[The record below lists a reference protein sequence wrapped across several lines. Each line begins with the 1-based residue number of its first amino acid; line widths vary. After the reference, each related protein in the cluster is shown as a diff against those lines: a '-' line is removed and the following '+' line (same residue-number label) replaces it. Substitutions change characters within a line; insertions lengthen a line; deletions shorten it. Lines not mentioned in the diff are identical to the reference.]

1 MVADDS
7 RSIMSEV
14 KLRPIIEALIYLA
27 EEPLTLESM
36 VKILGKDNEDSIRK
50 LVKELKEYYQKS
62 DSGIEIKEVADG
74 FKMSTKPEY
83 HDWVKKYIKYRKGPV
98 RLSLAAL
105 ETLAVIAYKQP
116 VTLPEIQ
123 DIRGVNAVGVMKNLI
138 EKKLVTT
145 GGRKNVIGRPILY
158 RTTKDF
164 LLQFGLKN
172 LSELPN
178 LEEYQEMVQASM
190 EENDTINISEKNS
203 RNAEKTSTSQILKL
217 ESEELHN
224 NWSD

>member
-1 MVADDS
+1 MVADNS

-36 VKILGKDNEDSIRK
+36 VKILGKDNEDSIKK

-83 HDWVKKYIKYRKGPV
+83 HDWVQKYIKYRKGPV

-123 DIRGVNAVGVMKNLI
+123 DVRGVNAVGVMKNLI

-203 RNAEKTSTSQILKL
+203 RNAEKTSTSQIIKL
-217 ESEELHN
+217 ESEEIHN
-224 NWSD
+224 N

>member
-1 MVADDS
+1 MSPEHSQSA
-7 RSIMSEV
+7 MSEV
-14 KLRPIIEALIYLA
+14 ELKPIIETLIYLA
-27 EEPLTLESM
+27 EEPLTIESL
-36 VKILGKDNEDSIRK
+36 VKILGKENEDSIRK
-50 LVKELKEYYQKS
+50 LVKSLKEQYQKS

-83 HDWVKKYIKYRKGPV
+83 HDWVQKYIKHRKGPV
-98 RLSLAAL
+98 RLSLPAL

-123 DIRGVNAVGVMKNLI
+123 DVRGVNAVGVMKNLI
-138 EKKLVTT
+138 EKKLVTM

-164 LLQFGLKN
+164 LVQFGLKN
-172 LSELPN
+172 LSELPS

-190 EENDTINISEKNS
+190 EENDTVNIQAKDSGNLEQI
-203 RNAEKTSTSQILKL
+203 ETSTISKAHT
-217 ESEELHN
+217 EEVHN
-224 NWSD
+224 K

>member
-1 MVADDS
+1 MVADDF

-27 EEPLTLESM
+27 EEPLTVESM
-36 VKILGKDNEDSIRK
+36 VKILGKENEDSIRK
-50 LVKELKEYYQKS
+50 LVKELKDFYQKS

-83 HDWVKKYIKYRKGPV
+83 HDWVQKYIKYRKGPV

-123 DIRGVNAVGVMKNLI
+123 DVRGVNAVGVMKNLI

-178 LEEYQEMVQASM
+178 LEEYKEMVQASI
-190 EENDTINISEKNS
+190 EDSDPVNISANDS
-203 RNAEKTSTSQILKL
+203 GNAKKTSTSPILKS
-217 ESEELHN
+217 ESEEIHN
-224 NWSD
+224 N

>member
-1 MVADDS
+1 MVADDF

-27 EEPLTLESM
+27 EEPLTVESM
-36 VKILGKDNEDSIRK
+36 VKILGKENEDSIRK
-50 LVKELKEYYQKS
+50 LVKELKDFYQKS

-83 HDWVKKYIKYRKGPV
+83 HDWVQKDIKYRKGPV

-123 DIRGVNAVGVMKNLI
+123 DVRGVNAVGVMKNLI

-158 RTTKDF
+158 KTTKDF

-190 EENDTINISEKNS
+190 AENDPVNLSANDS
-203 RNAEKTSTSQILKL
+203 GNAEKTATSPILKS
-217 ESEELHN
+217 ESEEIHN
-224 NWSD
+224 N

>member
-1 MVADDS
+1 MATDKS

-83 HDWVKKYIKYRKGPV
+83 HDWVQKYIKYRKGPV

-123 DIRGVNAVGVMKNLI
+123 DVRGVNAVGVMKNLI

>member
-27 EEPLTLESM
+27 EEPLTVESM
-36 VKILGKDNEDSIRK
+36 VKILGKENEDSIRK
-50 LVKELKEYYQKS
+50 LVKELKYFYQKS

-83 HDWVKKYIKYRKGPV
+83 HDWVQKYIKYRKGPV

-123 DIRGVNAVGVMKNLI
+123 DVRGVNAVGVMKNLI

-178 LEEYQEMVQASM
+178 LEEYKEMVQASI
-190 EENDTINISEKNS
+190 EDSDPVNISVNDS
-203 RNAEKTSTSQILKL
+203 RNAEKTATSPILKS
-217 ESEELHN
+217 ESEEIHN
-224 NWSD
+224 N

>member
-27 EEPLTLESM
+27 EEPLTVESM
-36 VKILGKDNEDSIRK
+36 VKILGKENEDSIRK
-50 LVKELKEYYQKS
+50 LVKELKDFYQKS

-83 HDWVKKYIKYRKGPV
+83 HDWVQKYIKYRKGPV

-123 DIRGVNAVGVMKNLI
+123 DVRGVNAVGVMKNLI

-178 LEEYQEMVQASM
+178 LEEYKEMVQASI
-190 EENDTINISEKNS
+190 EDSDPVNISVNDS
-203 RNAEKTSTSQILKL
+203 RNAEKTATSPILKS
-217 ESEELHN
+217 ESEEIHN
-224 NWSD
+224 N

>member
-1 MVADDS
+1 M
-7 RSIMSEV
+7 
-14 KLRPIIEALIYLA
+14 
-27 EEPLTLESM
+27 
-36 VKILGKDNEDSIRK
+36 
-50 LVKELKEYYQKS
+50 VKELKEFYQKS

-83 HDWVKKYIKYRKGPV
+83 HDWVQQYIKYRKGPV

-123 DIRGVNAVGVMKNLI
+123 DVRGVNAVGVMKNLI

-158 RTTKDF
+158 KTTKDF

-190 EENDTINISEKNS
+190 AENDPVNLSANDS
-203 RNAEKTSTSQILKL
+203 GNAKKTSTSPISKS
-217 ESEELHN
+217 ESEEIQN
-224 NWSD
+224 N

>member
-1 MVADDS
+1 
-7 RSIMSEV
+7 
-14 KLRPIIEALIYLA
+14 
-27 EEPLTLESM
+27 
-36 VKILGKDNEDSIRK
+36 
-50 LVKELKEYYQKS
+50 
-62 DSGIEIKEVADG
+62 
-74 FKMSTKPEY
+74 MSTKPEY
-83 HDWVKKYIKYRKGPV
+83 HDWVQKYIKHRKGTV

-123 DIRGVNAVGVMKNLI
+123 DVRGVNAVGVMKNLI
-138 EKKLVTT
+138 EKKLVTM

-172 LSELPN
+172 LSELPS

-190 EENDTINISEKNS
+190 EENDTVNVQAKDS
-203 RNAEKTSTSQILKL
+203 RNLEQIDTSKISKAHT
-217 ESEELHN
+217 EEIHN
-224 NWSD
+224 K

>member
-1 MVADDS
+1 MAADNS
-7 RSIMSEV
+7 RSIMSEA

-36 VKILGKDNEDSIRK
+36 VKILGKENEESIRN
-50 LVKELKEYYQKS
+50 LVKELKEFYQKS

-83 HDWVKKYIKYRKGPV
+83 HDWVQQYIKYRKGPV

-123 DIRGVNAVGVMKNLI
+123 DVRGVNAVGVMKNLI

-158 RTTKDF
+158 KTTKDF

-190 EENDTINISEKNS
+190 AENDPVNLSANDS
-203 RNAEKTSTSQILKL
+203 GNAKKTSTSPI
-217 ESEELHN
+217 
-224 NWSD
+224 

>member
-1 MVADDS
+1 MAADNS
-7 RSIMSEV
+7 RSIMSEA

-36 VKILGKDNEDSIRK
+36 VKILGKENEESIRN
-50 LVKELKEYYQKS
+50 LVKELKEFYQKS

-83 HDWVKKYIKYRKGPV
+83 HDWVQQYIKYRKGPV

-123 DIRGVNAVGVMKNLI
+123 DVRGVNAVGVMKNLI

-158 RTTKDF
+158 KTTKDF

-190 EENDTINISEKNS
+190 AENDPVNLSANDS
-203 RNAEKTSTSQILKL
+203 GNAKKTSTSPISKS
-217 ESEELHN
+217 ESEEIQN
-224 NWSD
+224 N

>member
-83 HDWVKKYIKYRKGPV
+83 HDWVQKYIKYRKGPV

-123 DIRGVNAVGVMKNLI
+123 DVRGVNAVGVMKNLI

>member
-1 MVADDS
+1 MS
-7 RSIMSEV
+7 PENSQSSMSEV
-14 KLRPIIEALIYLA
+14 ELKPIIEALIYLA
-27 EEPLTLESM
+27 EEPLTIESLI
-36 VKILGKDNEDSIRK
+36 KILGKENEDSIRK
-50 LVKELKEYYQKS
+50 LVKSLKEHYQKS

-83 HDWVKKYIKYRKGPV
+83 HDWVQKYIKHRKGTV

-123 DIRGVNAVGVMKNLI
+123 DVRGVNAVGVMKNLI
-138 EKKLVTT
+138 EKKLVTM

-172 LSELPN
+172 LSELPS

-190 EENDTINISEKNS
+190 EENDTVNVQAKDS
-203 RNAEKTSTSQILKL
+203 RNLEQIDTSKISKAHT
-217 ESEELHN
+217 EEIHN
-224 NWSD
+224 K

>member
-1 MVADDS
+1 
-7 RSIMSEV
+7 
-14 KLRPIIEALIYLA
+14 
-27 EEPLTLESM
+27 
-36 VKILGKDNEDSIRK
+36 
-50 LVKELKEYYQKS
+50 
-62 DSGIEIKEVADG
+62 
-74 FKMSTKPEY
+74 MSTKPEY
-83 HDWVKKYIKYRKGPV
+83 HDWVQQYIKYRKGPV

-123 DIRGVNAVGVMKNLI
+123 DVRGVNAVGVMKNLI

-158 RTTKDF
+158 KTTKDF

-190 EENDTINISEKNS
+190 AENDPVNLSANDS
-203 RNAEKTSTSQILKL
+203 GNAKKTSTSPISKS
-217 ESEELHN
+217 ESEEIQN
-224 NWSD
+224 N

>member
-1 MVADDS
+1 MVADHS

-36 VKILGKDNEDSIRK
+36 VKILGKDNADSIRK

-83 HDWVKKYIKYRKGPV
+83 HDWVQKYIKYRKGPV

-203 RNAEKTSTSQILKL
+203 RNAEKTSTSQIIKL
-217 ESEELHN
+217 ESEEIHN
-224 NWSD
+224 N

>member
-1 MVADDS
+1 MVADDF

-27 EEPLTLESM
+27 EEPLTVESM
-36 VKILGKDNEDSIRK
+36 VKILGKENEDSIRK
-50 LVKELKEYYQKS
+50 LVKELKDFYQKS

-83 HDWVKKYIKYRKGPV
+83 HDWVQKYIKYRKGPV

-123 DIRGVNAVGVMKNLI
+123 DVRGVNAVGVMKNLI

-178 LEEYQEMVQASM
+178 LEEYKEMVQASI
-190 EENDTINISEKNS
+190 EDSDPVNISVNDS
-203 RNAEKTSTSQILKL
+203 RNAEKTATSPILKS
-217 ESEELHN
+217 ESEEIHN
-224 NWSD
+224 N

>member
-1 MVADDS
+1 MAADNS
-7 RSIMSEV
+7 RSIMSEA

-36 VKILGKDNEDSIRK
+36 VKILGKENEESIRN
-50 LVKELKEYYQKS
+50 LVKELKEFYQKS

-83 HDWVKKYIKYRKGPV
+83 HDWVQQYIKYRKGPV

-123 DIRGVNAVGVMKNLI
+123 DVRGVNAVGVMKNLI
-138 EKKLVTT
+138 
-145 GGRKNVIGRPILY
+145 
-158 RTTKDF
+158 
-164 LLQFGLKN
+164 
-172 LSELPN
+172 
-178 LEEYQEMVQASM
+178 
-190 EENDTINISEKNS
+190 
-203 RNAEKTSTSQILKL
+203 
-217 ESEELHN
+217 
-224 NWSD
+224 

>member
-1 MVADDS
+1 MVADNS

-36 VKILGKDNEDSIRK
+36 VKILGKDNEDSIKK

-83 HDWVKKYIKYRKGPV
+83 HDWVQKYIKNRKGPV

-123 DIRGVNAVGVMKNLI
+123 DVRGVNAVGVMKNLI

-203 RNAEKTSTSQILKL
+203 RNVEKTSTSQIIKL
-217 ESEELHN
+217 ESEEIHN
-224 NWSD
+224 N

>member
-1 MVADDS
+1 MAADNS
-7 RSIMSEV
+7 RSIMSEA

-36 VKILGKDNEDSIRK
+36 VKILGKENEESIRN
-50 LVKELKEYYQKS
+50 LVKELKEFYQKS

-83 HDWVKKYIKYRKGPV
+83 HDWVQQYIKYRKGPV

-123 DIRGVNAVGVMKNLI
+123 DVRGVNAVGVMKNLI

-158 RTTKDF
+158 KTTKDF

-190 EENDTINISEKNS
+190 AENDPVNLSANDS
-203 RNAEKTSTSQILKL
+203 GNAKKTST
-217 ESEELHN
+217 
-224 NWSD
+224 

>member
-1 MVADDS
+1 MAADNS
-7 RSIMSEV
+7 RSIMSEA

-36 VKILGKDNEDSIRK
+36 VKILGKENEESIRN
-50 LVKELKEYYQKS
+50 LVKELKEFYQKS

-83 HDWVKKYIKYRKGPV
+83 HDWVQQYIKYRKGPV

-123 DIRGVNAVGVMKNLI
+123 DVRGVNAVGVMKNLI

-158 RTTKDF
+158 KTTKDF

-190 EENDTINISEKNS
+190 AENDPVNLSANDS
-203 RNAEKTSTSQILKL
+203 GNAKKTSTSPVSK
-217 ESEELHN
+217 SEFEEIQN
-224 NWSD
+224 N